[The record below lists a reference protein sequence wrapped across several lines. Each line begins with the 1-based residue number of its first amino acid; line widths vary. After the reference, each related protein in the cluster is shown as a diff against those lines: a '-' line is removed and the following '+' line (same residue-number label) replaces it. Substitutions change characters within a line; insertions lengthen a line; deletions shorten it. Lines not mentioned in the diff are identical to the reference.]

1 MVLFSLSKS
10 ISNDQMVRKII
21 RALLKSWEVKATTLK
36 EYNDKEKI
44 TFMGN
49 LKTDEMEIKARENME
64 PKKMG
69 CLIQA
74 LSQ

>member
-21 RALLKSWEVKATTLK
+21 RALSKSWEVKATTLK

-49 LKTDEMEIKARENME
+49 LKTDEMEIKAKENRSL
-64 PKKMG
+64 KKMG

-74 LSQ
+74 LS